1 MRSVGIHYKR
11 WGYLPYDAADFIA
24 RARELGYDQ
33 IELDAWA
40 LSESTVL
47 SRTRIGFEARTHR
60 MDLSYTWSPDKEG
73 DLASLDEE
81 RRRSAVQ
88 RATQVIK
95 IIGAM
100 GGGSLNGA
108 FYASFPPAWERA
120 GQRPLL
126 LSQAVKSVRS
136 LAWAAEDEDVLL
148 NIKPINRGEHFL
160 LPTTESALD
169 FVQAVNHS
177 SVGIDLDTYH
187 MMREKENLEE
197 AIIRAGV
204 YLKTIHVREEHQGRV
219 GEGSIDWKAVRAGL
233 DAIHYDGPLIH
244 NPTIMAPVV
253 DRPLESKIIR
263 TLLIDE
269 TAQGSEEGAP
279 AVKY

>member
-1 MRSVGIHYKR
+1 MRSIGIHYKR

-24 RARELGYDQ
+24 RARELDYDQ

-40 LSESTVL
+40 LSDNTVL

-60 MDLSYTWSPDKEG
+60 MDLSYTWSADQEG
-73 DLASLDEE
+73 DLASLDEG

-88 RATQVIK
+88 RATLLIK
-95 IIGAM
+95 IIGQM

-108 FYASFPPAWERA
+108 FYASFPPEWELA
-120 GQRPLL
+120 GQRPRLL
-126 LSQAVKSVRS
+126 DQAVKSVRS
-136 LAWAAEDEDVLL
+136 LAWAAEGEDVLL

-160 LPTTESALD
+160 LPNTQSALD

-187 MMREKENLEE
+187 MRSEEEDPQE

-204 YLKTIHVREEHQGRV
+204 YLKTLHIREENQGRV
-219 GEGSIDWKAVRAGL
+219 GEGSIDWRAVRAGL

-244 NPTIMAPVV
+244 NPTILAPVA
-253 DRPLESKIIR
+253 DRPHESKVIR
-263 TLLIDE
+263 SLLIDE
-269 TAQGSEEGAP
+269 GGEQ
-279 AVKY
+279 

>member
-11 WGYLPYDAADFIA
+11 WGYLPYDAADLIA

-40 LSESTVL
+40 LADSTVL

-60 MDLSYTWSPDKEG
+60 MDLSYTWSPDWAG

-88 RATQVIK
+88 RATLLVK
-95 IIGAM
+95 IIGEM

-108 FYASFPPAWERA
+108 FYATFPPQWGLVA
-120 GQRPLL
+120 QRQRLL
-126 LSQAVKSVRS
+126 DQVVKSMRT
-136 LAWAAEDEDVLL
+136 LAWTAEGEDVLL
-148 NIKPINRGEHFL
+148 NIKPINRSEHFL
-160 LPTTESALD
+160 LPTAESALS
-169 FVQAVNHS
+169 FVQAVNHA

-187 MMREKENLEE
+187 MTLEE
-197 AIIRAGV
+197 RDLEAAIVRAGV
-204 YLKTIHVREEHQGRV
+204 YLKTIHVREENQGRV
-219 GEGSIDWKAVRAGL
+219 GEGNIDWAAVRAGL

-244 NPTIMAPVV
+244 NPTILTPVA
-253 DRPLESKIIR
+253 DRPHESKIIR

-269 TAQGSEEGAP
+269 SPG
-279 AVKY
+279 V

>member
-33 IELDAWA
+33 IELDAQRLA
-40 LSESTVL
+40 ANTVL

-60 MDLSYTWSPDKEG
+60 MDLSYTWSPNQEG

-88 RATQVIK
+88 EATRLIKVI
-95 IIGAM
+95 GQM
-100 GGGSLNGA
+100 GGGSINGA
-108 FYASFPPAWERA
+108 FYAIFPPHWELA
-120 GQRPLL
+120 GQREHFLE
-126 LSQAVKSVRS
+126 QAVKSVRS
-136 LAWAAEDEDVLL
+136 LAWAAENEDVLL
-148 NIKPINRGEHFL
+148 NIKPINRSEHFL
-160 LPTTESALD
+160 LPDAESALS

-187 MMREKENLEE
+187 MALEEESIEE
-197 AIIRAGV
+197 AITRTAV
-204 YLKTIHVREEHQGRV
+204 YLKTIHVRESDQGRV
-219 GEGSIDWKAVRAGL
+219 GEGTIDWAAVRAGL

-244 NPTIMAPVV
+244 NPTILTPIV
-253 DRPLESKIIR
+253 DRPHESNVIR
-263 TLLIDE
+263 GLLIDE
-269 TAQGSEEGAP
+269 NPGS
-279 AVKY
+279 